1 MEVATA
7 ELKQHGIKPQI
18 THTNG
23 GHIEIAWRVVPEKEL
38 RRVITSKTG
47 SDWRARMNIRSEV
60 RKLLRAD
67 NVSLKREEP
76 KPKKHQEL
84 TKALSL
90 PEQVV
95 PIPDQIAA
103 LRGEVADLTE
113 LMIRVAKGVGIVR
126 EAIAAQAPP
135 PPPRPE
141 PVSSRSVKIKEYL
154 SLDKWLS
161 LSVLV
166 RDTGLTPKQLM
177 LKLRYLERLGEVSI
191 YQGQTKLN
199 AVEPRAK
206 KPRGRA
212 AHKTKL
218 KKA

>member
-1 MEVATA
+1 VFTPD
-7 ELKQHGIKPQI
+7 LPH
-18 THTNG
+18 
-23 GHIEIAWRVVPEKEL
+23 EL
-38 RRVITSKTG
+38 RPALRFFWKVLDHELHETLVCSLVQ
-47 SDWRARMNIRSEV
+47 A
-60 RKLLRAD
+60 RKLITQLVGD
-67 NVSLKREEP
+67 EP

-84 TKALSL
+84 TKALNL
-90 PEQVV
+90 PQQVV

-166 RDTGLTPKQLM
+166 RDTGLTPK
-177 LKLRYLERLGEVSI
+177 S
-191 YQGQTKLN
+191 
-199 AVEPRAK
+199 
-206 KPRGRA
+206 
-212 AHKTKL
+212 
-218 KKA
+218 